1 MLQSATPITSYP
13 LPLQW
18 EGVQCPEVHHAML
31 VAVVGRSRNT
41 VLSLIRAHIISG
53 VPETQGR
60 ERGFLPQLG
69 RVQSWIWKLDRGI
82 LARSVENLWNYIF
95 IDVKNCRFNA
105 GVTMTPI
112 KGRKLQKFIYCI
124 LACQNFMASLLCH
137 QSPFDIV

>member
-31 VAVVGRSRNT
+31 VAVVGRSGNT

-82 LARSVENLWNYIF
+82 LARSVKKTVELY
-95 IDVKNCRFNA
+95 
-105 GVTMTPI
+105 
-112 KGRKLQKFIYCI
+112 L
-124 LACQNFMASLLCH
+124 H
-137 QSPFDIV
+137 